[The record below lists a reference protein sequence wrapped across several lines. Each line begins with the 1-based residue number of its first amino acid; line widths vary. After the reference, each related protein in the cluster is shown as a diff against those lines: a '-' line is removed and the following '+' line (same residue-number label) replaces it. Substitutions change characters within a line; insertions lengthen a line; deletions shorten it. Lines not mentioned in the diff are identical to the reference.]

1 MANNQLKEEIIL
13 STGQFDK
20 NINSVIRK
28 VEDLRKKGSKVGDG
42 FNQSLGT
49 IIGKVAKLSGA
60 FGVALGA
67 GDVFNRMLK
76 QSQTLGDSVARVQ
89 TQASEAV
96 NFFASSLAR
105 ADFSNFLRGLQDI
118 ITKAGEVADALD
130 DLQSRQLLFDFTHQ
144 NLSAEYERQLLISKD
159 LTKSEKERQQALQK
173 AREISGKLSENEKDM
188 AKHNASTAVKIVSEE
203 LRKQGK
209 NVGNVDEGFIA
220 KWFSYDKYEQRKKL
234 KEEYD
239 SYTKQAKDLEA
250 RAESSRR
257 QRQKNELQNRGG
269 FGGVRAMSYN
279 SDEERMRKQAQALL
293 KKRDSNV
300 SRVIAWATSEI
311 DDSTDSQLAQALRMM
326 GSKEQLSLSAARR
339 EFQTNRSDARLNG
352 GNKGSGR
359 SSGKGGSTSETDY
372 PVGSIAYYEELISQL
387 NKEIKVQV
395 DPSEII
401 RLQNELK
408 EAKNQKDRLENA
420 DFVKRQGEVKNN
432 TQLSGL
438 GSLFDDKKI
447 KEQIENFKP
456 IITEQIKNFKPAIKS
471 IREQFSDE
479 VDKIGTIL
487 DAYDMGVIGADKAK
501 ELIDGINE
509 QLLALGLKPV
519 EVPIEIDKSLQKVN
533 AIKDAFASL
542 ESVMSSMGQIFEEP
556 LLDATGII
564 AQAVAT
570 YILGWTKA
578 TEQAN
583 ALGPIGWAAFGL
595 STAAQMFAIVAQIKS
610 AGAFANGGIIGGSSY
625 SGDRLFARVNS
636 GEMILNGSQQANL
649 FSMLNGGSSAVG
661 ASNVNFV
668 IRGSELHGVL
678 KNYNGKM
685 SKIR

>member
-239 SYTKQAKDLEA
+239 SYTKQAKNLEA

-279 SDEERMRKQAQALL
+279 SDEERMRKQAQELR

-326 GSKEQLSLSAARR
+326 GSKAQLNLNAARR

-359 SSGKGGSTSETDY
+359 SSGKGGSTSKTDY
-372 PVGSIAYYEELISQL
+372 PVGSIAYYEEVISQL
-387 NKEIKVQV
+387 NNKIKLSV
-395 DPSEII
+395 DESEII
-401 RLQNELK
+401 DLQKQLRETQRLKSN
-408 EAKNQKDRLENA
+408 LENA
-420 DFVKRQGEVKNN
+420 EFVQRQREVKGN
-432 TQLSGL
+432 TQTSGL
-438 GSLFDDKKI
+438 GLISPIDTS
-447 KEQIENFKP
+447 IEKLRQDVINNP
-456 IITEQIKNFKPAIKS
+456 IT
-471 IREQFSDE
+471 
-479 VDKIGTIL
+479 V
-487 DAYDMGVIGADKAK
+487 VI
-501 ELIDGINE
+501 NT
-509 QLLALGLKPV
+509 
-519 EVPIEIDKSLQKVN
+519 DKSLEKID
-533 AIKDAFASL
+533 ALRSAFADLSNIFGSL
-542 ESVMSSMGQIFEEP
+542 GEMFNEP
-556 LLDATGII
+556 LLDATGLI

-625 SGDRLFARVNS
+625 SGDRLYARVNS

-649 FSMLNGGSSAVG
+649 FNMLNGGSSSVG

>member
-293 KKRDSNV
+293 KKRDSNA

-326 GSKEQLSLSAARR
+326 GSKAQLSLNAARR

-359 SSGKGGSTSETDY
+359 SSGKGGSTSKTDY
-372 PVGSIAYYEELISQL
+372 PVGSIAYYEEVISQL
-387 NKEIKVQV
+387 NNKIKLSV
-395 DPSEII
+395 DESEII
-401 RLQNELK
+401 DLQKQLRETQRLKSN
-408 EAKNQKDRLENA
+408 LENA
-420 DFVKRQGEVKNN
+420 EFVQRQREVKGN
-432 TQLSGL
+432 TQTSGL
-438 GSLFDDKKI
+438 GLISPIDTS
-447 KEQIENFKP
+447 IEKLRQDVINNP
-456 IITEQIKNFKPAIKS
+456 IT
-471 IREQFSDE
+471 
-479 VDKIGTIL
+479 V
-487 DAYDMGVIGADKAK
+487 VI
-501 ELIDGINE
+501 NT
-509 QLLALGLKPV
+509 
-519 EVPIEIDKSLQKVN
+519 DKSLEKID
-533 AIKDAFASL
+533 ALRSAFADLSNIFGSL
-542 ESVMSSMGQIFEEP
+542 GEMFNEP
-556 LLDATGII
+556 LLDATGLI

-625 SGDRLFARVNS
+625 SGDRLYARVNS